1 MPETEHRREATP
13 YDNDRPLAITRS
25 ILVAG
30 GGFGTT
36 IATILG
42 VAGQWQLGDAPTLWA
57 LCTLCVVASMTM
69 FVVAYLVR
77 PHS

>member
-1 MPETEHRREATP
+1 MSEVRKQRESTQHET
-13 YDNDRPLAITRS
+13 DRAIAITRS

-30 GGFGTT
+30 GGFSTT

-57 LCTLCVVASMTM
+57 LCSLCIVASMTM
-69 FVVAYLVR
+69 FIVAYLFR

>member
-1 MPETEHRREATP
+1 MSNAENRREATQHEL
-13 YDNDRPLAITRS
+13 DRPLAITRS

-57 LCTLCVVASMTM
+57 LCTLCIVASITM

-77 PHS
+77 PRF